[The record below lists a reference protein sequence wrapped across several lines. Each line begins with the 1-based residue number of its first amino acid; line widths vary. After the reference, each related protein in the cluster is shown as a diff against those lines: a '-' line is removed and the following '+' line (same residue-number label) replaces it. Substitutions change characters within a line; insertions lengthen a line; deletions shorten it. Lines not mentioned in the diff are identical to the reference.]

1 MRVLLV
7 EDDERYGQALRVVLD
22 GLAGLVLVQT
32 TTLYGALAVLA
43 NDPNLGMAVVDL
55 ALPDASGIE
64 AVRVIR
70 SQFPDLTV
78 VVLTANDEPSV
89 REAALAA
96 GAVEYLLKGQ
106 DESRL
111 QTVIDAAL
119 GGRQAMTP
127 PRG

>member
-32 TTLYGALAVLA
+32 TTLYGALAVLG
-43 NDPNLGMAVVDL
+43 NDPSLGMAVVDL

-96 GAVEYLLKGQ
+96 GAVEYLLKGK
-106 DESRL
+106 DEPRL